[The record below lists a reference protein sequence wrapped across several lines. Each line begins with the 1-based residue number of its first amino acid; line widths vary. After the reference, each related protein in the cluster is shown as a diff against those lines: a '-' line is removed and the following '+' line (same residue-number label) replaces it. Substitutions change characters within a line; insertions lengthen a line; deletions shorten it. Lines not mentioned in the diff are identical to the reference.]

1 MLCQGICDKL
11 IIAIENLSRN
21 EYSKRFFFILLTSG
35 NALLFL
41 KLCVFLISSPPPPV
55 LFRNFQKW
63 LEMVLF
69 SARLGNGICSGTNH
83 WCWSLA
89 GNEKWPISK
98 LSRENILK
106 WPYQSWPPGTNAQHD
121 AHVGP
126 SHKASMLG
134 ELVLTAQGDTAAPS
148 SVGPGLI
155 LQTEEQSWGR
165 PQVAPMCQR
174 EVALAPCKGSGK
186 AESSCS
192 PLALVVACKLQTLLV
207 LG

>member
-89 GNEKWPISK
+89 GNKKWPISK

-106 WPYQSWPPGTNAQHD
+106 WPDH
-121 AHVGP
+121 
-126 SHKASMLG
+126 
-134 ELVLTAQGDTAAPS
+134 
-148 SVGPGLI
+148 
-155 LQTEEQSWGR
+155 
-165 PQVAPMCQR
+165 
-174 EVALAPCKGSGK
+174 
-186 AESSCS
+186 
-192 PLALVVACKLQTLLV
+192 LALTHSTMLMWGHPTKPLCWGSSSSQLRETQQLHPQWVLAWSCK
-207 LG
+207 